1 MYRRLVQVLRDLH
14 TDVGVSESGV
24 ELRAEFGGRMLCRVV
39 PYRELLHVQVGDS
52 PTWEVRVRDEAGFLD
67 AVDRTLEAFV
77 RIVAASRLPAGAA
90 RSNSL

>member
-90 RSNSL
+90 RSNLR